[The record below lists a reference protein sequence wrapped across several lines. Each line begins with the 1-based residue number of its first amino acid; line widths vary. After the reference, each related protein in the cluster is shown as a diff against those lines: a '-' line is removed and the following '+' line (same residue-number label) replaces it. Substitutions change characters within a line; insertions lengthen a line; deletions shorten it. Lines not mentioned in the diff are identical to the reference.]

1 MKLIASCLIFG
12 ICVPISIGYK
22 LSKDDPK
29 PTINSNTQ
37 FDKDKVKWILYTYG
51 KEPFEFD
58 LNTDPQV
65 LVDDHGFDVNKVT
78 KFVAH
83 GWLETGYTFTPPF
96 AEGTIVNSYYLD
108 NLNF

>member
-1 MKLIASCLIFG
+1 MVLG
-12 ICVPISIGYK
+12 ICVPITVGYTLFK
-22 LSKDDPK
+22 EDTKSE
-29 PTINSNTQ
+29 SHGQ
-37 FDKDKVKWILYTYG
+37 FDEDKVKWILYTYG
-51 KEPFEFD
+51 NEPFEFD

-65 LVDDHGFDVNKVT
+65 LVEDHGFDINKVT

-96 AEGTIVNSYYLD
+96 AEGTIVNSCYLD